1 MNKSLENRL
10 KLIAGDSNVRCDEP
24 MSSHCTFRA
33 GGTAKYYV
41 IPDEYKKVRDV
52 LRLCVEENIPYYVI
66 GNGSNLLVTDKGI
79 KGIVQ
84 DDGFDGVI
92 IEIDSALAKI
102 EINGNEI
109 VAKAGAKL
117 SKIAVKA
124 LNESLTG
131 FEFAH
136 GIPGNLGGAVTMN
149 AGAYG
154 GEMKDVLKWVKVL
167 DNNGEMKT
175 LKAEELELGYR
186 TSIIVKEKMIVLEAC
201 IELHEGNRDEIEMH
215 MKELMAKRK
224 EKQPLEYPSAGS
236 TFKRPEGYFAGKLI
250 QDAGLKGYRVGGAMV
265 SEKHSGF
272 VINYDNATATDIINL
287 MKDVRKK
294 VYEEFQ
300 VTLEPEVK
308 ILPAV
313 KW

>member
-41 IPDEYKKVRDV
+41 IPDEYTKVRDV

-66 GNGSNLLVTDKGI
+66 GNGSNLLV
-79 KGIVQ
+79 Q

-92 IEIDSALAKI
+92 IEIDSSLAEI
-102 EINGNEI
+102 EINGNEV

-201 IELHEGNRDEIEMH
+201 IELHKGNRDEIEKH

>member
-41 IPDEYKKVRDV
+41 IPDEYTKVRDV
-52 LRLCVEENIPYYVI
+52 MRLCVEENIPYYVI
-66 GNGSNLLVTDKGI
+66 GNGSNLLV
-79 KGIVQ
+79 Q

-92 IEIDSALAKI
+92 IEIDSSLAEI

-131 FEFAH
+131 FEFSH

-167 DNNGEMKT
+167 DNNGEMKI
-175 LKAEELELGYR
+175 LKAEEIELGYR

-201 IELHEGNRDEIEMH
+201 IELHKGNRDEIEKH

>member
-1 MNKSLENRL
+1 M
-10 KLIAGDSNVRCDEP
+10 RCDEP

-41 IPDEYKKVRDV
+41 IPDEYTKVRDV

-66 GNGSNLLVTDKGI
+66 GNGSNLL
-79 KGIVQ
+79 VQ

>member
-10 KLIAGDSNVRCDEP
+10 KLIVGDSNVRCDEP

-66 GNGSNLLVTDKGI
+66 GNGSNLLV
-79 KGIVQ
+79 Q

-131 FEFAH
+131 FEFAY

-250 QDAGLKGYRVGGAMV
+250 QEAGLKGYRVGGAMV

>member
-41 IPDEYKKVRDV
+41 IPDEYTKVRDI

-66 GNGSNLLVTDKGI
+66 GNGSNLLV
-79 KGIVQ
+79 Q

-92 IEIDSALAKI
+92 IEIDSSLAEI
-102 EINGNEI
+102 EINGNEV

-167 DNNGEMKT
+167 DNNGEMKP

-201 IELHEGNRDEIEMH
+201 IELHKGNRDEIEKH

>member
-1 MNKSLENRL
+1 
-10 KLIAGDSNVRCDEP
+10 
-24 MSSHCTFRA
+24 
-33 GGTAKYYV
+33 
-41 IPDEYKKVRDV
+41 
-52 LRLCVEENIPYYVI
+52 
-66 GNGSNLLVTDKGI
+66 
-79 KGIVQ
+79 
-84 DDGFDGVI
+84 
-92 IEIDSALAKI
+92 
-102 EINGNEI
+102 
-109 VAKAGAKL
+109 
-117 SKIAVKA
+117 
-124 LNESLTG
+124 
-131 FEFAH
+131 
-136 GIPGNLGGAVTMN
+136 MN

>member
-41 IPDEYKKVRDV
+41 IPDEYTKVRDI

-66 GNGSNLLVTDKGI
+66 GNGSNLLV
-79 KGIVQ
+79 Q

-92 IEIDSALAKI
+92 IEIDSSLAEI
-102 EINGNEI
+102 EINGNEV

-201 IELHEGNRDEIEMH
+201 IELHKGNRDEIEKH

>member
-1 MNKSLENRL
+1 
-10 KLIAGDSNVRCDEP
+10 
-24 MSSHCTFRA
+24 
-33 GGTAKYYV
+33 
-41 IPDEYKKVRDV
+41 
-52 LRLCVEENIPYYVI
+52 
-66 GNGSNLLVTDKGI
+66 
-79 KGIVQ
+79 
-84 DDGFDGVI
+84 
-92 IEIDSALAKI
+92 
-102 EINGNEI
+102 
-109 VAKAGAKL
+109 
-117 SKIAVKA
+117 
-124 LNESLTG
+124 
-131 FEFAH
+131 
-136 GIPGNLGGAVTMN
+136 
-149 AGAYG
+149 
-154 GEMKDVLKWVKVL
+154 MKDVLKWVKVL

-250 QDAGLKGYRVGGAMV
+250 QEAGLKGYRVGGAMV

>member
-41 IPDEYKKVRDV
+41 IPDEYTKVRDV
-52 LRLCVEENIPYYVI
+52 MRLCVEENIPYYVI
-66 GNGSNLLVTDKGI
+66 GNGSNLLV
-79 KGIVQ
+79 Q

-92 IEIDSALAKI
+92 IEIDSSLAEI

-167 DNNGEMKT
+167 DNNVEMKI
-175 LKAEELELGYR
+175 LKAEEIELGYR

-201 IELHEGNRDEIEMH
+201 IELHKGNRDEIEKH

>member
-1 MNKSLENRL
+1 MEIFSINKSLENRL

-66 GNGSNLLVTDKGI
+66 GNGSNLL
-79 KGIVQ
+79 VQ

>member
-1 MNKSLENRL
+1 MDNAFIEKIKEVVGEKYVKENESM
-10 KLIAGDSNVRCDEP
+10 A
-24 MSSHCTFRA
+24 SHCTFRC
-33 GGTAKYYV
+33 GGNAELFVTPGS
-41 IPDEYKKVRDV
+41 IDELTQVVALCRENDV
-52 LRLCVEENIPYYVI
+52 EFLVI
-66 GNGSNLLVTDKGI
+66 GNGSNLLVKDEGYK
-79 KGIVQ
+79 
-84 DDGFDGVI
+84 GVI
-92 IEIDSALAKI
+92 IEVNSRISFIDVI
-102 EINGNEI
+102 GEDI
-109 VAKAGAKL
+109 VADAGAKL
-117 SKIAVKA
+117 SAVA
-124 LNESLTG
+124 VTAMENDLGG

-136 GIPGNLGGAVTMN
+136 GIPGNIGGAVMMN

-154 GEMKDVLKWVKVL
+154 GEMKQVLKWVKVL

-308 ILPAV
+308 ILPVV

>member
-24 MSSHCTFRA
+24 MSSHCTFKA

-66 GNGSNLLVTDKGI
+66 GNGSNLL
-79 KGIVQ
+79 VQ

-124 LNESLTG
+124 LNESMTG

-308 ILPAV
+308 ILPVV

>member
-24 MSSHCTFRA
+24 MSSHCTFKA

-66 GNGSNLLVTDKGI
+66 GNGSNLL
-79 KGIVQ
+79 VQ

>member
-66 GNGSNLLVTDKGI
+66 GNGSNLLV
-79 KGIVQ
+79 Q

-131 FEFAH
+131 FEFAY

-272 VINYDNATATDIINL
+272 LINYDNATATDIINL
-287 MKDVRKK
+287 MKDLRKK

>member
-24 MSSHCTFRA
+24 MSLHCTFRA

-41 IPDEYKKVRDV
+41 IPDEYTKVRDV

-66 GNGSNLLVTDKGI
+66 GNGSNLLV
-79 KGIVQ
+79 Q

-92 IEIDSALAKI
+92 IEIDSSLAEI

-201 IELHEGNRDEIEMH
+201 IELHKGNRDEIEKH

-294 VYEEFQ
+294 VYDEFQ

>member
-10 KLIAGDSNVRCDEP
+10 KLIAGDSNVRCDEL

-41 IPDEYKKVRDV
+41 IPDEYTKVRDV
-52 LRLCVEENIPYYVI
+52 LRLCVEENIPYYII
-66 GNGSNLLVTDKGI
+66 GNGSNLL
-79 KGIVQ
+79 VQ

-92 IEIDSALAKI
+92 IEIDSALAEI

-201 IELHEGNRDEIEMH
+201 IELHKGNRDEIEKH

>member
-41 IPDEYKKVRDV
+41 IPDEYTKVRDV

-66 GNGSNLLVTDKGI
+66 GNGSNLLV
-79 KGIVQ
+79 Q

-92 IEIDSALAKI
+92 IEIDSALAEI

-236 TFKRPEGYFAGKLI
+236 TFKRPKGYFAGKLI

>member
-41 IPDEYKKVRDV
+41 IPDEYTKVRDV

-66 GNGSNLLVTDKGI
+66 GNGSN
-79 KGIVQ
+79 
-84 DDGFDGVI
+84 
-92 IEIDSALAKI
+92 ALAEI

>member
-41 IPDEYKKVRDV
+41 IPDEYTKVRDV

-66 GNGSNLLVTDKGI
+66 GNGSNLLV
-79 KGIVQ
+79 Q

-92 IEIDSALAKI
+92 IEIDSALAEI

-154 GEMKDVLKWVKVL
+154 WEMKDVLKWVKVL

>member
-10 KLIAGDSNVRCDEP
+10 KLMAGYSNVRCDEP

-66 GNGSNLLVTDKGI
+66 GNGSNLLV
-79 KGIVQ
+79 Q

-131 FEFAH
+131 FEFAY

>member
-41 IPDEYKKVRDV
+41 IPDEYTKVRDV
-52 LRLCVEENIPYYVI
+52 LRLCVEENSPYYVI
-66 GNGSNLLVTDKGI
+66 GNGSNLL
-79 KGIVQ
+79 VQ

>member
-66 GNGSNLLVTDKGI
+66 GNGSNLLV
-79 KGIVQ
+79 Q

-149 AGAYG
+149 AGASG